1 MDNELITTYK
11 EQLVT
16 TSKEVAE
23 TFDKRHDH
31 ILRDIDALKKD
42 VPNFGEMF
50 FESTAEDSYGRPQ
63 RMFYMN
69 RDGFSLL
76 AMGFTGANA
85 MMWKVKYIEAF
96 NQMEKALNSPEQ
108 IMARA
113 LKVAQYTIDSLHF
126 QIEEMQPKADY
137 FDALVDRHLN
147 INIQTT
153 AKELGIKMKDF
164 VKWLLDNHYVFR
176 QSGTKKL
183 VPYSQYS
190 ESGKGYFVIKE
201 YKAPNSEHAG
211 IQTLITPK
219 GRETFRLLLKGVEE

>member
-1 MDNELITTYK
+1 MNELIKVDSERQTVSARQLHEALGIEKRFSAWFETNSQSFIENEDFRGVYLKVQGNQYGGEQEIQDYECSIDMAKHICLMSRTEKGK
-11 EQLVT
+11 ECRQYL
-16 TSKEVAE
+16 
-23 TFDKRHDH
+23 
-31 ILRDIDALKKD
+31 IDL
-42 VPNFGEMF
+42 
-50 FESTAEDSYGRPQ
+50 
-63 RMFYMN
+63 
-69 RDGFSLL
+69 
-76 AMGFTGANA
+76 
-85 MMWKVKYIEAF
+85 
-96 NQMEKALNSPEQ
+96 EKAWNTPEQ